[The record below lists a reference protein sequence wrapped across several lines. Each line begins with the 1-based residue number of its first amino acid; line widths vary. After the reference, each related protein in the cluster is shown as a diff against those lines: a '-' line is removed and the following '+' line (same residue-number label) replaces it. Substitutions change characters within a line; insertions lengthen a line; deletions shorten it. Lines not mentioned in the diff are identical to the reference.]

1 LKSEEEILTLRWVR
15 IFDPVHIPKE
25 YVDQV
30 KDKSFTTEK
39 FYKFQETAN
48 VENINGRISFNPY
61 NLLFVLVNE
70 SNHVKGFLWA
80 VVDGLSNAL
89 VINTFSMDKDYWG
102 NGKAVKL
109 LESKAKEIKEIVEL
123 DKVYWIT
130 RCPKHSE
137 KYGFKRSKN
146 ILMEYEDGQDSDGEQ
161 RETSGE
167 SQPDEPPTTGRT

>member
-1 LKSEEEILTLRWVR
+1 LKPEEEILNLRWVR

-25 YVDQV
+25 YVYQI

-39 FYKFQETAN
+39 FYKYQETAN
-48 VENINGRISFNPY
+48 VENVDGKIVFNSY

-70 SNHVKGFLWA
+70 KNHTKGFLWA

-89 VINTFSMDKDYWG
+89 VINTFSMDKEYWG

-109 LESKAKEIKEIVEL
+109 LEIKVKEIKERVSL

-146 ILMEYEDGQDSDGEQ
+146 ILMEYNDGPDSNGEQ
-161 RETSGE
+161 CETSREG
-167 SQPDEPPTTGRT
+167 SIDEPPTTASA